1 MIGIA
6 GEPVMRCPSFA
17 ESAVIGNRAA
27 PPEKQDL
34 AHMQKRLFVGIIGLQ
49 DCTIDRNSMPKQEA
63 VRTLNVDRLRQ
74 ACSRCS
80 LQDLCLPVGVT
91 AEDLEL
97 LDSMVETIGP
107 LHGGDHLFHQ
117 GEPFLSLY
125 AVRSGCIKSYIDTE
139 NGEEQVLGFHLPGEL
154 VGMDAIHRGS
164 HQCSALALD
173 TAMVCRLPFDQLSE
187 MTRRIPNL
195 QKQFFRLMSRD
206 LETSYSLSAHH
217 SVDQRLAAFLL
228 GFGDRMRA
236 RGFSSTHFIL
246 PMSRQDIASYLRLA
260 PETVSRALSRFA
272 SDSLI
277 EISRRDIK
285 VVDREKLEQN
295 CPREF
300 RL

>member
-1 MIGIA
+1 MTNT
-6 GEPVMRCPSFA
+6 EPARP
-17 ESAVIGNRAA
+17 
-27 PPEKQDL
+27 
-34 AHMQKRLFVGIIGLQ
+34 
-49 DCTIDRNSMPKQEA
+49 
-63 VRTLNVDRLRQ
+63 LNVDRLRQ

-91 AEDLEL
+91 AQDIEL

-117 GEPFLSLY
+117 GESFQSLY
-125 AVRSGCIKSYIDTE
+125 AVRSGCIKSYVDTE
-139 NGEEQVLGFHLPGEL
+139 GGDEQVLGFHLPGEL
-154 VGMDAIHRGS
+154 VGMDAIHRGT

-173 TAMVCRLPFDQLSE
+173 TAMVCRLPFEQLSE

-195 QKQFFRLMSRD
+195 QKQLFRLMSRD

-217 SVDQRLAAFLL
+217 SVDERLAAFLL

-236 RGFSSTHFIL
+236 RGFSQTHFVL

-285 VVDREKLEQN
+285 VMNRGDLERR

>member
-1 MIGIA
+1 MA
-6 GEPVMRCPSFA
+6 QE
-17 ESAVIGNRAA
+17 
-27 PPEKQDL
+27 QT
-34 AHMQKRLFVGIIGLQ
+34 KRVVNI
-49 DCTIDRNSMPKQEA
+49 E
-63 VRTLNVDRLRQ
+63 RLRQ
-74 ACSRCS
+74 ACSRCT

-91 AEDLEL
+91 AQDMEL
-97 LDSMVETIGP
+97 MDSMVETIGP

-117 GEPFLSLY
+117 GDLFQSLY
-125 AVRSGCIKSYIDTE
+125 AVRSGCVKSYVDTE
-139 NGEEQVLGFHLPGEL
+139 SGEEQVLGFHLPGEL

-195 QKQFFRLMSRD
+195 QKQLFRLMSRD

-217 SVDQRLAAFLL
+217 SVDERLAAFLL

-236 RGFSSTHFIL
+236 RGFSSTHFVL

-272 SDSLI
+272 ADSLI

-285 VVDREKLEQN
+285 VVNRIDLEQR